1 MCKFVHDS
9 MCSAIVLI
17 IKTLRLGKMSL
28 IVQPAFSNV
37 FSRLKIF
44 TFWYKFHCTS
54 FQSVQ
59 LTIRLHSV
67 KGLFFYRLLEQQ
79 QKQLKE
85 QQRLMQE
92 MQYLQRQQLLQ
103 QQLSRQ
109 QQITQLTGEAGPTK
123 LQQHLE
129 ALKKELVA
137 SGVDVD
143 KMEAVEAM
151 FADKGCVSFTH

>member
-1 MCKFVHDS
+1 
-9 MCSAIVLI
+9 
-17 IKTLRLGKMSL
+17 
-28 IVQPAFSNV
+28 
-37 FSRLKIF
+37 
-44 TFWYKFHCTS
+44 
-54 FQSVQ
+54 
-59 LTIRLHSV
+59 
-67 KGLFFYRLLEQQ
+67 
-79 QKQLKE
+79 
-85 QQRLMQE
+85 MQE